1 MSVGTASLWTPQG
14 GQELT
19 RHTLALVLRFVD
31 PFEPAPPIASGSLL
45 IESFPKKSVRIY
57 TDGTGAVYNRESIAA
72 LKDFTTHNTPYV
84 KASAVT
90 GAEGLRML
98 AVNAAAS
105 VTGRQIKAFATRAEA
120 LDWLAAVN

>member
-1 MSVGTASLWTPQG
+1 MKKCSVINHRG
-14 GQELT
+14 
-19 RHTLALVLRFVD
+19 VDIVFVD
-31 PFEPAPPIASGSLL
+31 LSKANSQQTVEIFAEASTL
-45 IESFPKKSVRIY
+45 IETFPKKSVRIY

-120 LDWLAAVN
+120 LDWLASVN